1 MKTINCVQL
10 SLFCALLHNIFRT
23 AILFNVPCYCGQNLK
38 EGLFL
43 GHLCITYQLILRR
56 VLLDPFHLLVFH
68 RILMKLDE
76 VVVHMEYKLQ
86 LYKVSSKSDED
97 YESFLNG
104 PLFNG
109 WILDAG
115 EFGVKGAKRSFI
127 VHHKS
132 KIILLSLF
140 LTARSRWSLLCTLN
154 NYVYRTELVL
164 TGVEF

>member
-1 MKTINCVQL
+1 
-10 SLFCALLHNIFRT
+10 
-23 AILFNVPCYCGQNLK
+23 
-38 EGLFL
+38 
-43 GHLCITYQLILRR
+43 
-56 VLLDPFHLLVFH
+56 
-68 RILMKLDE
+68 MKLDE

-140 LTARSRWSLLCTLN
+140 LAARSRWSLLCTLN
-154 NYVYRTELVL
+154 NYVYRRKRNAERYVAKSFINSIRRNVIKVYLFVQWFVLKTEILQLKLLKLNWAIFSLLRYV
-164 TGVEF
+164 FKYW